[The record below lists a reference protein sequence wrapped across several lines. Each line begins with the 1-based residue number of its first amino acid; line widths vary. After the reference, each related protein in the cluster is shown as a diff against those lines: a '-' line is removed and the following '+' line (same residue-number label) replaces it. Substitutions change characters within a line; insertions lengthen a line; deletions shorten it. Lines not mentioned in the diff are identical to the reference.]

1 MKNVNMLN
9 ISEHQVALNNT
20 NVQLPVVVVQYK
32 LVEDVKLVAIQKIL
46 NNIIRPKMVIN
57 VLHHVQVELFIQ
69 SMVISNVLQK
79 VQYHQSVLYQTKC
92 IRMLQSIQIIITVL
106 HVKKDK
112 CYNG

>member
-9 ISEHQVALNNT
+9 ISEHQVVLININA
-20 NVQLPVVVVQYK
+20 QLHVVVVQYK

-46 NNIIRPKMVIN
+46 NNISKLKIVIH

-79 VQYHQSVLYQTKC
+79 VQYHQFVLYQTKC
-92 IRMLQSIQIIITVL
+92 IRMLQLIQIIITVL

>member
-9 ISEHQVALNNT
+9 ISELQVVLINT

-32 LVEDVKLVAIQKIL
+32 LVEDAKLVAIQKIL
-46 NNIIRPKMVIN
+46 NNISRLKMVMH

-69 SMVISNVLQK
+69 STVISNVLQK
-79 VQYHQSVLYQTKC
+79 VQYHQFVLYQTKC
-92 IRMLQSIQIIITVL
+92 IRMLQLIQIIITVL
-106 HVKKDK
+106 HAKKDK

>member
-1 MKNVNMLN
+1 MKNVDMLN
-9 ISEHQVALNNT
+9 ISEHQVESNNT

-46 NNIIRPKMVIN
+46 NNIIRLKMVIN
-57 VLHHVQVELFIQ
+57 VSHHVQAELFIQ
-69 SMVISNVLQK
+69 LVVISNVLQK

-92 IRMLQSIQIIITVL
+92 IRMLQLIQIIITVL
-106 HVKKDK
+106 HAKKDK

>member
-9 ISEHQVALNNT
+9 ILKHQAVLINI
-20 NVQLPVVVVQYK
+20 NVQLLVVVVQYK

-46 NNIIRPKMVIN
+46 NNIIRLKMVTH
-57 VLHHVQVELFIQ
+57 VSHHAQAELFIQ
-69 SMVISNVLQK
+69 LVVISNVLQK

-92 IRMLQSIQIIITVL
+92 IRMLQLIQIIITVL
-106 HVKKDK
+106 HAKKDK

>member
-9 ISEHQVALNNT
+9 ISEHQVVSNNT

-46 NNIIRPKMVIN
+46 NNIIRPKMVIH

-69 SMVISNVLQK
+69 LVVISNVLQK
-79 VQYHQSVLYQTKC
+79 VQYHQFVLYQTKC
-92 IRMLQSIQIIITVL
+92 IRMLQLIQIIITVL

>member
-1 MKNVNMLN
+1 MKNVDMLN
-9 ISEHQVALNNT
+9 ISEHQVVLNNT
-20 NVQLPVVVVQYK
+20 NAQLPVVAVQYK
-32 LVEDVKLVAIQKIL
+32 LVEDAKLVAIQKIL
-46 NNIIRPKMVIN
+46 NNIIKLKMVIH

-69 SMVISNVLQK
+69 LVVMSNVLQK

-92 IRMLQSIQIIITVL
+92 IRMLQLIQIIITAL